1 MDAQHLID
9 ALFAICGALAG
20 VVLKTMWATLQQLR
34 LDMAELAK
42 SIGRDYVR
50 RDDYRD
56 DISEIKGLLTRIF
69 DKLDE
74 KADKP

>member
-1 MDAQHLID
+1 MDTQHLID
-9 ALFAICGALAG
+9 ALFGICGVLIGA
-20 VVLKTMWATLQQLR
+20 VLKTMWADL
-34 LDMAELAK
+34 K
-42 SIGRDYVR
+42 SQTATIAALNEKLSREYVR

-56 DISEIKGLLTRIF
+56 DITEMKGMLSRIF

>member
-9 ALFAICGALAG
+9 GLFGICGVLIGA
-20 VVLKTMWATLQQLR
+20 VLKTMWAAMQQLR
-34 LDMAELAK
+34 EDMVELNKAI
-42 SIGRDYVR
+42 SRDYVR

-56 DISEIKGLLTRIF
+56 DISEMKGMLVRIF